1 MSEDETALILEDLK
15 KKYPTLTDEQ
25 LLDIMETGAEKGLVT
40 LPQPAEEKPPTELA
54 PPGFDIVKALKGGE
68 MSIGEA
74 IVLDGYLERKTGKS
88 VRDEII
94 PLLKETKG
102 GKDAGSD
109 LDKILSD
116 QMKYDLLESFIE
128 ARRDRAHAKTQPQT
142 TKEVDIEKAIREIGD
157 KMAEALKTHKLEDEK
172 TRAEERA
179 KLHERR
185 AEEAEAKLTERIKA
199 EEEEK
204 KLEAKLRE
212 KISPIQQE
220 VDKRISII
228 AASLKDVEPDRRKGL
243 ILDLGEIINTEVGDE
258 IKSRVVDGL
267 KNAFGEKESL
277 PVMTTPEG
285 KLQVDWYKL
294 GEKGLK
300 ILDKF
305 IEKLP
310 VQAPQ
315 KVPVK
320 EMPPPKQLPTRP
332 APPTPTPPQP
342 ETKPEPVQP
351 QKAPEQPKQPEIPA
365 PPSQPAET
373 KPKPEPE
380 KPIRTETTKEE
391 TKEAEKTQSEPAQSE
406 SSESSS
412 IVAAAS

>member
-15 KKYPTLTDEQ
+15 KKYPNLTDEQ
-25 LLDIMETGAEKGLVT
+25 LLDIMETGAQKGLVT
-40 LPQPAEEKPPTELA
+40 LPQPTEEKPSTELA
-54 PPGFDIVKALKGGE
+54 PGLDIVKALKGGE
-68 MSIGEA
+68 ISIGEA

-94 PLLKETKG
+94 ALQRETKG
-102 GKDAGSD
+102 GKEAGTD

-128 ARRDRAHAKTQPQT
+128 ARRERVRAKTQPQT

-179 KLHERR
+179 ELHKKR
-185 AEEAEAKLTERIKA
+185 AEEAEAKLTEHIKT

-204 KLEAKLRE
+204 KLEAKVKE
-212 KISPIQQE
+212 KISPIQEE
-220 VDKRISII
+220 VDKRISTI
-228 AASLKDVEPDRRKGL
+228 AKVLKDVEPDKRKGM
-243 ILDLGEIINTEVGDE
+243 ILDLGEMINEEVGDE
-258 IKSRVVDGL
+258 IKNRVVEGL

-277 PVMTTPEG
+277 PVTTTPEG

-294 GEKGLK
+294 GERALK
-300 ILDKF
+300 TLDKF

-310 VQAPQ
+310 VQAPP

-320 EMPPPKQLPTRP
+320 EMPPPKLPPPQPT
-332 APPTPTPPQP
+332 PPTPT
-342 ETKPEPVQP
+342 T
-351 QKAPEQPKQPEIPA
+351 PA
-365 PPSQPAET
+365 PPPPSAPPPTPETPPPAEA
-373 KPKPEPE
+373 KPEPKPEPE
-380 KPIRTETTKEE
+380 KPLKTERPKEE
-391 TKEAEKTQSEPAQSE
+391 PKEAEKAESEPAQSKE
-406 SSESSS
+406 SGEKPP
-412 IVAAAS
+412 AAS